1 MTSVKARLHDDLGL
15 FLKYK
20 LWAPRYFLILF
31 FHLKKVAFFQKVFK
45 LRFQTSYVGG
55 KERARNLLQD
65 APENDS
71 VAARRAEL

>member
-1 MTSVKARLHDDLGL
+1 MLR
-15 FLKYK
+15 
-20 LWAPRYFLILF
+20 
-31 FHLKKVAFFQKVFK
+31 

-71 VAARRAEL
+71 VAARGAELWPFEGSQVPQHDIKFIKLM